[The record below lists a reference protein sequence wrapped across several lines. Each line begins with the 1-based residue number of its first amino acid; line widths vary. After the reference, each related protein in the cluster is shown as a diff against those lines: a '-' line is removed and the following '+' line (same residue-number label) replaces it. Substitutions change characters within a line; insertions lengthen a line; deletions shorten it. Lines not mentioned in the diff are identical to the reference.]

1 MIRIIPYDNVPA
13 SSNEFVLQQ
22 GERCTIMVSRLD
34 GNDSVGEVFAFVQI
48 KAEGPLATLADD
60 TCQIDYEPDNPPSL
74 CRFTSVATL
83 DTNQPG
89 VTVEAADGPATY
101 RVVRQQCTPII
112 AVYRTELK
120 SDVPDCPEGQEADE
134 TYLLRPVGGASEG
147 TFTLTR
153 NMLPARISAWA
164 NGDPF
169 EVKLYSVATIC
180 GTTYEVPLGDCNG
193 LLDIDNAATGLTLP
207 GEYKWEVITSEVLI
221 GDPVIFLDADDGWH
235 CNECGG
241 GT

>member
-60 TCQIDYEPDNPPSL
+60 TCQIDYEPDNPSSL

-89 VTVEAADGPATY
+89 VTIEAADGPATY

-112 AVYRTELK
+112 AVFRTELA
-120 SDVPDCPEGQEADE
+120 SDVPDCPEGQEASKSIQ
-134 TYLLRPVGGASEG
+134 LRLPGEG
-147 TFTLTR
+147 ISNTFTLTR
-153 NMLPARISAWA
+153 SQLPARISAWA
-164 NGDPF
+164 GGDEF
-169 EVKLYSVATIC
+169 EVKLYSVATVC
-180 GTTYEVPLGDCNG
+180 NTTYEVPLCECENTLNNDC
-193 LLDIDNAATGLTLP
+193 AVMGLTLP
-207 GEYKWEVITSEVLI
+207 GQYKWEVITNEEFT

-235 CNECGG
+235 CNPCGG
-241 GT
+241 GA